1 MKSFTFASWI
11 RHFRHGFSRLLPGQS
26 RITRR
31 SRKQSYRP
39 RLEALE
45 DRTLMS
51 ITSQITLINN
61 SGFTLTH
68 ASDNFQNGAHALFE
82 DFEGF
87 PDTIPNGTTAIWDV
101 GRGSGIGGLPVG
113 VGGSTT
119 WNIGITGLQDTLNL
133 DFPIVGV
140 KHATQ
145 SLTNNSTNY
154 FNAPDGN
161 FGNTNSPTFTL
172 GVNPANANF
181 GVWASATPT
190 IPNAND
196 AATLMLLLPDGS
208 VMINGGGNNA
218 TAFASANWYQLTPDS
233 SGSYANGNAI
243 TQLASM

>member
-1 MKSFTFASWI
+1 MSFRSYLMSKF
-11 RHFRHGFSRLLPGQS
+11 L
-26 RITRR
+26 RR
-31 SRKQSYRP
+31 GRKTQQARRKPYRP
-39 RLEALE
+39 RLVALE

-113 VGGSTT
+113 VVGSTT
-119 WNIGITGLQDTLNL
+119 WNIGITGLQDTLKL
-133 DFPIVGV
+133 DFPIVGP

-196 AATLMLLLPDGS
+196 AATLMLLLPDG
-208 VMINGGGNNA
+208 
-218 TAFASANWYQLTPDS
+218 FAGL
-233 SGSYANGNAI
+233 
-243 TQLASM
+243 LARLRRLART